1 MNFGKRFPKII
12 RAKLEF
18 QGVGRNIGG
27 RRENFII
34 YIVFWS
40 YLESM
45 NKMNVLFIF

>member
-27 RRENFII
+27 EEKISL
-34 YIVFWS
+34 Y
-40 YLESM
+40 M
-45 NKMNVLFIF
+45 